1 MFRTRVAWLIFS
13 ARRLLGIP
21 YARWVFF
28 AKRLGMVFV
37 ASGTISRQAE
47 AVICEKDNKQDK
59 RGKVLHREGAF
70 EVDMISPTSC
80 TARIAQT
87 RSQASAKRNNANPTV
102 QLLSATPVD

>member
-1 MFRTRVAWLIFS
+1 MFRTRVGWLIFS

-37 ASGTISRQAE
+37 AGGTISSQAE

-59 RGKVLHREGAF
+59 RGKVLHSEGAF

-80 TARIAQT
+80 TPRIAQT
-87 RSQASAKRNNANPTV
+87 RS
-102 QLLSATPVD
+102 